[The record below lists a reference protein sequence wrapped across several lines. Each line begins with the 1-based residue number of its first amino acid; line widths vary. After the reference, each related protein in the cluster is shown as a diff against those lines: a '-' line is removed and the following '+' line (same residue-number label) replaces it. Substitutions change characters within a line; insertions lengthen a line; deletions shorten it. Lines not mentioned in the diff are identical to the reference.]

1 MTKKQVWQTI
11 ALDLKRAANYMA
23 TGSNNKADY
32 YLAEAKDLYDKQAS
46 DETMKKIGQFIKSK
60 VSFTPHV
67 IPTFRGIMCTM
78 HAKF

>member
-46 DETMKKIGQFIKSK
+46 DETMKKIGQFIK
-60 VSFTPHV
+60 FEGTPED
-67 IPTFRGIMCTM
+67 ILLSGSLISTRI
-78 HAKF
+78 